1 MKEYLDIHIRLP
13 HYQCVADSNG
23 IYFLQMFFRFCFIGD
38 SNLCCSCLYH
48 ILLQSNRLKV
58 EHTKLPCLDIPSLS
72 CSLFSL
78 YFLRNFVLQFLCVF
92 VPLFLCVLQFL
103 KSISFHP
110 LLYHHLWSY
119 SFLTPFSPFSLFS
132 LFHPSI
138 YPSHFSLTRVLIL
151 TSAPFRR
158 RSFTNSKFPLPAAR
172 YNFVYPYYGEK
183 KRKLNENIWLQL
195 EEWNFF

>member
-1 MKEYLDIHIRLP
+1 MIKKMKEYLDIHIRLP

-103 KSISFHP
+103 KYSTATFHILSSSIISSSLILFV
-110 LLYHHLWSY
+110 SY
-119 SFLTPFSPFSLFS
+119 SLLTILFIFFISPLYLSFTFQSYQSSYIDICPFS
-132 LFHPSI
+132 
-138 YPSHFSLTRVLIL
+138 
-151 TSAPFRR
+151 
-158 RSFTNSKFPLPAAR
+158 
-172 YNFVYPYYGEK
+172 
-183 KRKLNENIWLQL
+183 
-195 EEWNFF
+195 